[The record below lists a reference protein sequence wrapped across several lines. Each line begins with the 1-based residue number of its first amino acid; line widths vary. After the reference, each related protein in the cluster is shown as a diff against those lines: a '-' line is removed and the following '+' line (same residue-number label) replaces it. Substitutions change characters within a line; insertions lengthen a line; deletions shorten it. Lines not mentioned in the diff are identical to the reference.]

1 MRKNMPE
8 NTNFTLS
15 LCLINQFLLS
25 LYVLETINNGATVKV
40 NKKFKSRS
48 KAIDYAFTYFERK
61 TFNND
66 LQIEDEYEIE
76 GNKHNIEYVLDY
88 YTRFRVERVQLAA

>member
-1 MRKNMPE
+1 MPRPRQDVKR
-8 NTNFTLS
+8 LRRY
-15 LCLINQFLLS
+15 LYMKY
-25 LYVLETINNGATVKV
+25 YVLETINNGATVKV
-40 NKKFKSRS
+40 NKKFKSRN

-66 LQIEDEYEIE
+66 LQVEDEYAIE